1 MKRSKEFENILDECL
16 EMVFDGESIETCL
29 ENFPEHS
36 AELKPLLET
45 VMDARGATD
54 IKPRAEFKRQ
64 AFYDFQAAV
73 RDLPSQQTLG
83 FFSFQQWWVTA
94 AAVVAVIVLGG
105 GGTAMAANSSLPD
118 SFLYPVKLATE
129 SARIALTFSDEGKTE
144 LYAQFADRR
153 VDEMVVMAEQG
164 RTDAVNRAADN
175 LDRQLIAM
183 VDVVAVS
190 DTDAARPESAVMFSK
205 AEEAPLAADTSPI
218 VQGAAGPA
226 PLPAPDEMPVEPEGT
241 SGDIMAAAPPA
252 RGTVEEPGRPAPAS
266 AETPWLEGEEPSQ
279 FKLDIAEQAAEAVR
293 KLQGALATAQGKA
306 REALEK
312 ALELLYER
320 YDEVLRNIR

>member
-1 MKRSKEFENILDECL
+1 MKQSEEFENILDECL
-16 EMVFDGESIETCL
+16 EMVFGGESIGTCL
-29 ENFPEHS
+29 ENYPEHA

-45 VMDARGATD
+45 VIGAKSATD
-54 IKPRAEFKRQ
+54 IKPRPEFRRE
-64 AFYDFQAAV
+64 AFYEFQAAV
-73 RDLPSQQTLG
+73 RDLPPLKSAG

-153 VDEMVVMAEQG
+153 VDEMVAMAEQG

-183 VDVVAVS
+183 VGVVAAP
-190 DTDAARPESAVMFSK
+190 DTDAARPESAAMFSK
-205 AEEAPLAADTSPI
+205 AEEAPQAE
-218 VQGAAGPA
+218 PA
-226 PLPAPDEMPVEPEGT
+226 PLPAPDEMPVEPEDT

-252 RGTVEEPGRPAPAS
+252 RGTVEESALPGRSAPAA
-266 AETPWLEGEEPSQ
+266 AEAPWLEGQEPSQ